1 MCLHKRLNQSK
12 LMPIG
17 MLCLAVGLMLSMIF
31 RPAAAPGANWIHF
44 ASGFLLGLS
53 IVLNLA
59 GAWRRSKRSGCP

>member
-1 MCLHKRLNQSK
+1 MCLHKQLNQSK

-31 RPAAAPGANWIHF
+31 HPATALGVNSIHF

-59 GAWRRSKRSGCP
+59 GVWRRSKPSGGA